1 MKHELEISKED
12 LTAKTSSKQIID
24 ITEEKNDFKVGDTI
38 RYKHVTKEG
47 NTETHVFEVTEV
59 KNVTFIHQTYLGVVD

>member
-1 MKHELEISKED
+1 MKHELEINED
-12 LTAKTSSKQIID
+12 DLKAKIGSGQIID
-24 ITEEKNDFKVGDTI
+24 MTEGKNDFSVGDTI

-59 KNVTFIHQTYLGVVD
+59 KNVTFTHQTYLGVSD